1 VASGDDGGIVLQAGV
16 RAGLGA
22 DYSTF
27 DAGYADDTC
36 VDDLVLAS
44 GNGVFGGSGVLPG
57 GGSTNG
63 LPGDSNVEV
72 LAGDGDAGVG
82 GTLGAGNWVARA
94 AVAWTPRLVAAARAT
109 DNLLGVYSL

>member
-1 VASGDDGGIVLQAGV
+1 
-16 RAGLGA
+16 
-22 DYSTF
+22 
-27 DAGYADDTC
+27 